1 MRDDIKLNKAFT
13 VCVADAPHVV
23 EADYVGV
30 VSAKDVTDKLT
41 KAGLHTAKSNFVNAP
56 IIDEF
61 PIALECKL
69 LKFTEEGV
77 VGEIVNVSI
86 DERVL
91 TESGALDTEKLASI
105 AFDPINSAYLK
116 LGEKVGNVFA
126 DGKKL
131 GE

>member
-30 VSAKDVTDKLT
+30 VSANDVPDKLA
-41 KAGLHTAKSNFVNAP
+41 KAGLHTAKSNFINAP

-69 LKFTEEGV
+69 L
-77 VGEIVNVSI
+77 IRLI
-86 DERVL
+86 L
-91 TESGALDTEKLASI
+91 LI
-105 AFDPINSAYLK
+105 
-116 LGEKVGNVFA
+116 
-126 DGKKL
+126 
-131 GE
+131 